1 MRVARLALQ
10 NTAVVLALPYI
21 TIEAYSGVEVVVAL
35 EKQQSATVMIE
46 KKICI
51 KQKINSR
58 DRAKK

>member
-1 MRVARLALQ
+1 LPLTAIAFARYSQPLP
-10 NTAVVLALPYI
+10 LPYI